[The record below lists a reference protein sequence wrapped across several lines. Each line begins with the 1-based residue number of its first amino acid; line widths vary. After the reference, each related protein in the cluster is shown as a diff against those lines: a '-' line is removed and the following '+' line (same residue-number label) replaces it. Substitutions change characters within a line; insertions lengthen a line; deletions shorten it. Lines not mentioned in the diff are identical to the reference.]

1 MNTSKEVQRAV
12 AEALARGDKVEAIK
26 RLREAGGGDLKGTL
40 ALVQRMMAEAQAT
53 NGGATGSGNGPQPA
67 APPRAQAATQALQA
81 AERQTEHLLGAKRTP
96 TVMPGDSAGRGA
108 LWLLLVLIG
117 AVAWAF
123 LR

>member
-53 NGGATGSGNGPQPA
+53 NGGATGTGTA

-96 TVMPGDSAGRGA
+96 TVMPGDSGGRGA

-123 LR
+123 LH

>member
-53 NGGATGSGNGPQPA
+53 NGAGTSGKPRTPEPQSM
-67 APPRAQAATQALQA
+67 QA
-81 AERQTEHLLGAKRTP
+81 AERRTAALLDEKRTP
-96 TVMPGDSAGRGA
+96 TVMPGDRPLRGM
-108 LWLLLVLIG
+108 LWLVVALMGV
-117 AVAWAF
+117 AVWA
-123 LR
+123 LNH